1 MIDMIRAMY
10 NGKADPVELRLKKR
24 SKYRTITA
32 KIEQVVRS
40 LESDTNRDAVKELES
55 LMIEAEDESSYAYFA
70 VGFRWGARMMLS
82 ILTEGDTALMTEEE
96 NDNA

>member
-1 MIDMIRAMY
+1 MIDMIKALYKGR
-10 NGKADPVELRLKKR
+10 ADPVELPLKR
-24 SKYRTITA
+24 HSKYKTILA
-32 KIEQVVRS
+32 KIEQVARS
-40 LESDTNRDAVKELES
+40 LESEANRDAVKELES